1 MIEIWRANVHAMCDG
16 YGCRKVA
23 AWCVGVA
30 KVGYFVA
37 NLCDDCMRS
46 IAADIAGI
54 SDSEEQQKSAGDF
67 EVYGEASTA

>member
-1 MIEIWRANVHAMCDG
+1 MIEVWRANVHAMCDG

-37 NLCDDCMRS
+37 TLCDDCMRQVAEGLS
-46 IAADIAGI
+46 AALE
-54 SDSEEQQKSAGDF
+54 SEAREEF
-67 EVYGEASTA
+67 EVYGEATTA